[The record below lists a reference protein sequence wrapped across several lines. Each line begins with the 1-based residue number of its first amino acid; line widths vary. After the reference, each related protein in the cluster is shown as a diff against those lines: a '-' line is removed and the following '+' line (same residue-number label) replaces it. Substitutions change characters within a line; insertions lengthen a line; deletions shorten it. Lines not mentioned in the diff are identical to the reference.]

1 MPLFWPARL
10 LRGDSYGY
18 EINKVI
24 STLSSG
30 RFELKEATLYTAFK
44 RLEEQGYI
52 ASYWGNS
59 GAGARRRYYTIT
71 PSGRLASKRL
81 AALLHHHPIRPSGQQ
96 AIGRGMA
103 RNQGDHGQ
111 AIGIGG
117 RIMREQLIQ
126 YVELLFAGARDCEDV
141 KQEILQNTLDRYD
154 DLIAEGKVPEAAYR
168 LAITGIGD
176 INEILGS
183 QPSHAAPQPNQSGP
197 EVDSDKYRR
206 LQRPEAAYRL
216 AITGIGDINEIL
228 GSQPSHAAPQPNQS
242 GPEVDSDKYRRLQRG
257 IAIACFI
264 LCPVPLL
271 LCVVEGQVMIG
282 ITMMLVLIAVGTML
296 MVVSGKDQAQ
306 LPRRHSSLFV
316 SIAMSLLWPLTT
328 IVYFLISF
336 STGAWHLTWL
346 VFPIA
351 GAISAVIRAIED
363 WKEENN
369 HEA

>member
-1 MPLFWPARL
+1 
-10 LRGDSYGY
+10 
-18 EINKVI
+18 
-24 STLSSG
+24 
-30 RFELKEATLYTAFK
+30 
-44 RLEEQGYI
+44 
-52 ASYWGNS
+52 
-59 GAGARRRYYTIT
+59 
-71 PSGRLASKRL
+71 
-81 AALLHHHPIRPSGQQ
+81 
-96 AIGRGMA
+96 
-103 RNQGDHGQ
+103 
-111 AIGIGG
+111 
-117 RIMREQLIQ
+117 MREQLIQ
-126 YVELLFAGARDCEDV
+126 YVELLFAGAKNCEDV
-141 KQEILQNTLDRYD
+141 KQEILQNSLDRYD

-183 QPSHAAPQPNQSGP
+183 QPSHAAPQPNPRGQ
-197 EVDSDKYRR
+197 
-206 LQRPEAAYRL
+206 EA
-216 AITGIGDINEIL
+216 
-228 GSQPSHAAPQPNQS
+228 
-242 GPEVDSDKYRRLQRG
+242 DSDKYRRLQRG

-282 ITMMLVLIAVGTML
+282 ITMMLMIIAVGTML

-306 LPRRHSSLFV
+306 PPRRHNSLFV
-316 SIAMSLLWPLTT
+316 SIAMSLLWPLAT